1 MRGTAAAVFMYSAT
15 RHAASASASAELEKL
30 QDDGLHPLV
39 PFQGRA
45 LPQSVWCSADRTKA
59 RHDLMLRGDATAL
72 GAQADCTTPL
82 DRNLQLARHEVNG
95 TPTLLYADGLRT
107 DGYVDAQEVERRLAA
122 AAGRSGAQASAGT
135 AQVQEKSP

>member
-1 MRGTAAAVFMYSAT
+1 
-15 RHAASASASAELEKL
+15 
-30 QDDGLHPLV
+30 
-39 PFQGRA
+39 
-45 LPQSVWCSADRTKA
+45 
-59 RHDLMLRGDATAL
+59 MLSGDATAL

-82 DRNLQLARHEVNG
+82 DRNLQLARQLRVNG